1 MSFKNHIISKAS
13 EKVQQGQKAL
23 AAEAEKKKAAEAK
36 KKAEAAKKKKEAAK
50 KKESDS
56 K

>member
-1 MSFKNHIISKAS
+1 MPRIRKAMNRK
-13 EKVQQGQKAL
+13 EVQEYKQKAL